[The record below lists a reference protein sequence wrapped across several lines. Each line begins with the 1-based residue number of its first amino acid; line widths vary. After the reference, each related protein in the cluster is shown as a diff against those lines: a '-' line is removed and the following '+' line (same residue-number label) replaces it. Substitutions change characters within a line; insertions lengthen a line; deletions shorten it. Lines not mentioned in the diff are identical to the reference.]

1 MASKDLWQLSGD
13 KNIKKVKLF
22 TTEVRV
28 HESKLKLMAKAVGIK
43 KGSPQQIIETYI
55 KHNI

>member
-1 MASKDLWQLSGD
+1 M
-13 KNIKKVKLF
+13 KKVKLF